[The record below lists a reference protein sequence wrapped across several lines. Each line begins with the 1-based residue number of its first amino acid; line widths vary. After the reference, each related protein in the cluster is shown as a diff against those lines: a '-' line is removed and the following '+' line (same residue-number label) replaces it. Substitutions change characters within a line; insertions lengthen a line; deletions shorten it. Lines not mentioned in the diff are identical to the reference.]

1 MSPQCKEPY
10 SQSSSQLSMQS
21 SGGSGLRFIAQL
33 NSGNNEGRIVMTGRI
48 AGPGL
53 ERQGYAPEPYRADLA
68 ILVQLDVEM
77 AGAVNRAPVA
87 IVESPGFPR
96 EILLTLKERPLRGF
110 PVKDRQ
116 AQSFRPARAEL
127 AAFAGIQ
134 LRAGRIRYR
143 RAQGQVRHC
152 RDCTEA
158 RASRAGK
165 TAREDARSHYARW
178 RDHGLLQALSGC
190 HSPGGRASTAPGET
204 REAPR
209 IPPGSCCAWS

>member
-33 NSGNNEGRIVMTGRI
+33 NSGNNEGRIVMAGSTGF
-48 AGPGL
+48 AGPGM
-53 ERQGYAPEPYRADLA
+53 ERQCQAPEPYRADLA
-68 ILVQLDVEM
+68 ILVQLDVELT
-77 AGAVNRAPVA
+77 GIVDRAPVTVVPA
-87 IVESPGFPR
+87 AVVFR
-96 EILLTLKERPLRGF
+96 QLLPKLKERLVRNSSLPE
-110 PVKDRQ
+110 KCQ
-116 AQSFRPARAEL
+116 AQSFRPARAVL

-134 LRAGRIRYR
+134 LRAGRILYR

-165 TAREDARSHYARW
+165 IVREDARSHYA
-178 RDHGLLQALSGC
+178 Q
-190 HSPGGRASTAPGET
+190 
-204 REAPR
+204 
-209 IPPGSCCAWS
+209 